1 MPKGYRLLKRQ
12 GWDGVSGLGKRKTGI
27 SQPVAAHK
35 RARNRAG
42 IGAERRQPPRKGK
55 DAKPCQPSTP
65 KETPQE
71 VQTRWKRLQL
81 ELSTDLSDDYIE
93 VLLAPDNCGET
104 EKQRK
109 NRKRKRRKRKPRKF
123 VLKRNCRRNL
133 KHSRHKEGVRKRNCA
148 NSKMSKRWV
157 PVSQT
162 PVYLRLV
169 SVCHRAFT
177 TTVFADTIW

>member
-1 MPKGYRLLKRQ
+1 MSVSGEEEERFVLCRACGKSYVCKTHQDVVRHKTSTLHLMALPVDQKASNGGLANSRCEAAMPKGYRLLKRQ

-109 NRKRKRRKRKPRKF
+109 NRKRKRRKRK
-123 VLKRNCRRNL
+123 
-133 KHSRHKEGVRKRNCA
+133 
-148 NSKMSKRWV
+148 W
-157 PVSQT
+157 
-162 PVYLRLV
+162 
-169 SVCHRAFT
+169 
-177 TTVFADTIW
+177 